1 MARVAR
7 KIYQVSEAILSADSW
22 ISDTCQNFLG
32 HLIDFRRTCDRFPDG
47 IQGGVSDL
55 VCR

>member
-1 MARVAR
+1 MYRLE
-7 KIYQVSEAILSADSW
+7 IYQVSEAILSADSW